1 MNPIIITGFMGCGK
15 TEVARKLALRLN
27 LPMIDLDL
35 EIAGREGR
43 TAAQLIIEEGEAA
56 FRVIETTTLRELLEG
71 GIVRVIALG
80 GGAWITE
87 ANRSLIRES
96 QGITVWLDAP
106 FELCW
111 QRIEASP
118 EVRPLGRSR
127 EQAAQLFRLRQP
139 VYQLASIRVPI
150 IAGEPLEKLVDR
162 LQTELDHKKAQ
173 EAQKAQEHESG

>member
-27 LPMIDLDL
+27 LPMIDLDH
-35 EIAGREGR
+35 EIAAREGR

-56 FRVIETTTLRELLEG
+56 FRVIETATLRELLG
-71 GIVRVIALG
+71 AGIVRVIALG

-87 ANRSLIRES
+87 ANRKLISEHGGVS
-96 QGITVWLDAP
+96 VWLDTP

-127 EQAAQLFRLRQP
+127 EQAAQLYRARQP
-139 VYQLASIRVPI
+139 VYELATLRVPVV
-150 IAGEPLEKLVDR
+150 AHEPLEKLIDR
-162 LQTELDHKKAQ
+162 LETEIKTVL
-173 EAQKAQEHESG
+173 